1 MDFIIKFING
11 LMSNPVSATFS
22 VIIVGYFIIALIG
35 LYSPR
40 SNRAIHAL
48 TNLAP
53 TALTSLG
60 ILGTFTGIFL
70 GLLDFDMSM
79 INKSVPTLLEGL
91 KVAFGTSIIG
101 LAGALSFRL
110 LRAMLPEKAHEEDQ
124 GQEVIQTLKRM
135 VHAIEENQ
143 KITKFGFEAQIT
155 EFRNFSEHMSK
166 AFSEAIIKE
175 LKAVIREFNEKISE
189 QFGENFK
196 QLNIAVG
203 RLLKWQDKYRIHL
216 EILQKSFD
224 QALNGIQES
233 ERSIFAIE
241 KSSSVIP
248 KHMEKFNEVN
258 TQLNQRLLDLH
269 QGLSSIAEMR
279 DKAENAFPEIAN
291 NIDKMTTIIGESVEK
306 QAAVLEAST
315 SQMTDSVN
323 MAFEQLNSSVVQLDE
338 AMQKEIENI
347 VQAMAESLSG
357 ITQKFVSDYTPLL
370 EQTRKIIEISERA
383 KTTARQG

>member
-258 TQLNQRLLDLH
+258 TRLNQRLLDLH

-370 EQTRKIIEISERA
+370 EQTRRIIEISERA

>member
-1 MDFIIKFING
+1 
-11 LMSNPVSATFS
+11 MSNPVSATFS

-203 RLLKWQDKYRIHL
+203 RLLEWQDKYRIHL

-241 KSSSVIP
+241 KSSSMIP

-338 AMQKEIENI
+338 AMQKEIENV

-370 EQTRKIIEISERA
+370 EQTRRIIEISERA

>member
-1 MDFIIKFING
+1 
-11 LMSNPVSATFS
+11 MSNPVSATFS

-101 LAGALSFRL
+101 LAGAPSFRL
-110 LRAMLPEKAHEEDQ
+110 LRAMLPEKAHEEEQ

-135 VHAIEENQ
+135 VHAIEETQ

-203 RLLKWQDKYRIHL
+203 RLLEWQDKYRIHL

-233 ERSIFAIE
+233 EKTIFAIE
-241 KSSSVIP
+241 KSSSVIQ

-357 ITQKFVSDYTPLL
+357 ITQKLSL
-370 EQTRKIIEISERA
+370 IIPHCLSRLG
-383 KTTARQG
+383 K

>member
-1 MDFIIKFING
+1 
-11 LMSNPVSATFS
+11 MSNPVSATFS

-203 RLLKWQDKYRIHL
+203 RLLEWQDKYLIHL
-216 EILQKSFD
+216 EILQKSF
-224 QALNGIQES
+224 E
-233 ERSIFAIE
+233 E
-241 KSSSVIP
+241 
-248 KHMEKFNEVN
+248 
-258 TQLNQRLLDLH
+258 
-269 QGLSSIAEMR
+269 
-279 DKAENAFPEIAN
+279 
-291 NIDKMTTIIGESVEK
+291 
-306 QAAVLEAST
+306 
-315 SQMTDSVN
+315 
-323 MAFEQLNSSVVQLDE
+323 
-338 AMQKEIENI
+338 
-347 VQAMAESLSG
+347 
-357 ITQKFVSDYTPLL
+357 
-370 EQTRKIIEISERA
+370 
-383 KTTARQG
+383 

>member
-1 MDFIIKFING
+1 
-11 LMSNPVSATFS
+11 MSNPVSATFS

-370 EQTRKIIEISERA
+370 EQTRRIIEISERA

>member
-1 MDFIIKFING
+1 
-11 LMSNPVSATFS
+11 MSNPVSATFS

-110 LRAMLPEKAHEEDQ
+110 LRAMLLEKAHEEDQ

-203 RLLKWQDKYRIHL
+203 RLLEWQDKYRIHL

-370 EQTRKIIEISERA
+370 EQTRRIIEISERA

>member
-1 MDFIIKFING
+1 
-11 LMSNPVSATFS
+11 MSNPISATFS

-258 TQLNQRLLDLH
+258 TRLNQRLLDLH

-370 EQTRKIIEISERA
+370 EQTRRIIEISERA

>member
-370 EQTRKIIEISERA
+370 EQTRRIIEISERA

>member
-203 RLLKWQDKYRIHL
+203 RLLEWQDKYRIHL

-241 KSSSVIP
+241 KSSSMIP

-370 EQTRKIIEISERA
+370 EQTWKIIEISERA